1 MRAIAVSGPGADPV
15 LVELP
20 KPEPRPGEVRVRI
33 EYASLNPLDWQVVDG
48 SAGDLA
54 PAPRS
59 FPFVVGVDYAGR
71 VDMIGGG
78 ENRFRVGDAV
88 FGRAGVVGAAPG
100 DAGATGGAG
109 VPDACGTY
117 GEYVC
122 VPQDSAITLV
132 PRGLDPRAAAALPS
146 AGTAAAQILEAVA
159 LRGHETLLVVGAAGG
174 IGCCLTQLARARDIR
189 VIAAVRGDERPAMGS
204 LGAAATVDLT
214 AGPPAEALR
223 SACPDGID
231 ALADLASATPEAFAD
246 HAAAVRPGGIALST
260 RGTAAGARLPGGV
273 RGVDFRLDP
282 SPVLLDVLAAGAAD
296 GVLRVLI
303 DAEFPLE
310 QAPQALERNRAG
322 GARGKTVIVLRAPGH
337 C

>member
-1 MRAIAVSGPGADPV
+1 MRAIAVGALRGDPV

-20 KPEPRPGEVRVRI
+20 KPEPRPGEVRVRV

-48 SAGDLA
+48 SAGGLA
-54 PAPRS
+54 PAPPS

-88 FGRAGVVGAAPG
+88 FGRAGVT
-100 DAGATGGAG
+100 DM
-109 VPDACGTY
+109 CGSY
-117 GEYVC
+117 GEYLC

-146 AGTAAAQILEAVA
+146 AGMAAAQILEAVEP
-159 LRGHETLLVVGAAGG
+159 RGHDTLLVVGAAGG
-174 IGCCLTQLARARDIR
+174 IGCCLTQLARARDVR
-189 VIAAVRGDERPAMGS
+189 VIAAVRGDERSRMGS

-214 AGPPAEALR
+214 AGPSADAL
-223 SACPDGID
+223 SHACPDGID
-231 ALADLASATPEAFAD
+231 ALADLASAAPDAFAA

-260 RGTAAGARLPGGV
+260 RGAAAGARLPEGV

-296 GVLRVLI
+296 GVLRVLV
-303 DAEFPLE
+303 DAELPLE
-310 QAPQALERNRAG
+310 EAPQALERNRAG
-322 GARGKTVIVLRAPGH
+322 GARGKTVIVLHAPGR